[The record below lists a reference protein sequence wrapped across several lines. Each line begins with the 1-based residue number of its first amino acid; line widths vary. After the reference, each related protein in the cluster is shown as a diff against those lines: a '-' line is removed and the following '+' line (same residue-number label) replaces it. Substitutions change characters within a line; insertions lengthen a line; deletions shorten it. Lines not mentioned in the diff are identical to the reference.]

1 MGLMDGRR
9 SPLADRSLHNSFGSE
24 GHRSVARECVRASL
38 VLLKNEGGA
47 LPVAK
52 NVPHIHVAGRS
63 ADDLGN
69 QCGGWTIT
77 WQGSGGRPT
86 DGTTIL
92 EAVQRAVSTKTR
104 VTTSV
109 DGSGAEGAAV
119 AIAVIGEKPYAEGFG
134 DTADLHLAPEDVAT
148 VVNLKNSGAKVIAV
162 IVSGRPL
169 FIEEIA
175 DKADAIVAAW
185 LPGSEGDGVADVLFG
200 DFRPAG
206 KLSFTWPGASS
217 ASLHRGDAGY
227 RTLFEFGYGLSW

>member
-1 MGLMDGRR
+1 
-9 SPLADRSLHNSFGSE
+9 
-24 GHRSVARECVRASL
+24 VARECVRASL

-148 VVNLKNSGAKVIAV
+148 VINLKSSGAKVIAV